1 MQRIILLSLLAALL
15 AGCSSTIPLTPKIG
29 VDFGIVAVRIGG
41 VAELE
46 WRGTDDESDVPE
58 DNSGSGR

>member
-1 MQRIILLSLLAALL
+1 MRYALIVALL
-15 AGCSSTIPLTPKIG
+15 CMTGCSKTIPLTPKIG

-46 WRGTDDESDVPE
+46 WRGTDGESDVPE